1 MALSFE
7 AVTRGPSRPCPALG
21 LKRALFSEPSRE
33 DGAAGAK
40 VPDPASWKHAP
51 RTFMTSAG
59 RSCSGPGCFCFRE
72 ESAEVAKGRGPVACL
87 FLRSFCSGRRKAFA
101 GRSCRRGAPRRPS
114 RLSQRPHTLV
124 WVLLFASAK
133 CGAFQ
138 KTSNFLCCYSVA
150 IVN

>member
-51 RTFMTSAG
+51 RTFMTNAG
-59 RSCSGPGCFCFRE
+59 RGASVSVRSPQRWRRGVGPWPACSRE
-72 ESAEVAKGRGPVACL
+72 A
-87 FLRSFCSGRRKAFA
+87 FCSGRRKAFA